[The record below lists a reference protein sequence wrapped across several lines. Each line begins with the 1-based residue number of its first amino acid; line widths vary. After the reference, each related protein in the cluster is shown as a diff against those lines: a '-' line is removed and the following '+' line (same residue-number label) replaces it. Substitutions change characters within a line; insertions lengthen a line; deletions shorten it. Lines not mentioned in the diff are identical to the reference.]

1 MKDASSVVIDTFP
14 NRSSADVARSVLA
27 AEGIHAKVTSDDAGE
42 FHPELALN
50 TGVNL
55 IVAERDVEAARSVL
69 GGVQAGSSGPT
80 EDLVLHPG
88 WTRLIA
94 AALGVLVV
102 AIVVISLVRSF

>member
-27 AEGIHAKVTSDDAGE
+27 AEGIDAKVISDDAGG

-55 IVAERDVEAARSVL
+55 IVAERDAEAARSVL
-69 GGVQAGSSGPT
+69 GVQAGSSGPT
-80 EDLVLHPG
+80 DGLVLHRG
-88 WTRLIA
+88 RTRLIA